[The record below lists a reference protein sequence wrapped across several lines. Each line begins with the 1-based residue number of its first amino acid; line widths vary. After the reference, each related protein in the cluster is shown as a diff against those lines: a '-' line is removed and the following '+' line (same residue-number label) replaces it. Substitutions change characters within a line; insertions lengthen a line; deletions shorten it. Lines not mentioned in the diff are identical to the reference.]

1 MEQEQVQYNELSRSI
16 KTQTIIIVAIGTF
29 MSALDASIVNISLPT
44 ISTYF
49 NVTLTTVEWVILSY
63 LVVISSLLLTYGRLG
78 DLYGHKKIYTIG
90 LVIFTIGSLFCAVSP
105 TILLLILSRGF
116 QAIGAG
122 MLMAMGPAIITINT
136 HARDRGKSLGMIA
149 VSVSIALAI
158 GPALGGFLTSF
169 FGWQSIFL
177 INIPIGIAAFIWA
190 IKSLPFTKSY
200 EVQPFDFKGA
210 IFLFLSLVGIVFPLS
225 FVDKLGWK
233 SPVIIGSLV
242 AGIIFLILFIITE
255 IRIKHPMLDL
265 SLFKNR
271 IFSMGNISLLLNF
284 MAQYTV
290 ALLIPFYLIQ
300 LRNMTASEAG
310 LIIIANP
317 IVVMIIAPIA
327 GFLSDRWDTRYLSSA
342 GMVITSIGLY
352 LLSTLKADTR
362 IFLIIIYAA
371 ISGLGIGLFQTPN
384 NNAIMSAVSHNRRGT
399 ASSMLATMR
408 NLGMVL
414 GVSLS
419 GILFSTRSNS
429 LNKILAAKGISGIEL
444 ENQAFT
450 GSMRF
455 TLIIGSLLAAIAIF
469 TSLIR
474 GSLITKKI

>member
-1 MEQEQVQYNELSRSI
+1 
-16 KTQTIIIVAIGTF
+16 
-29 MSALDASIVNISLPT
+29 MSALDASIVNISLP
-44 ISTYF
+44 IMSTYF

-63 LVVISSLLLTYGRLG
+63 LIIISSLLLTYGRLG
-78 DLYGHKKIYTIG
+78 DLYGHKKIYILG
-90 LVIFTIGSLFCAVSP
+90 FIIFTIGSLLCALSP
-105 TILLLILSRGF
+105 TILLLILFRAF

-136 HARDRGKSLGMIA
+136 HPKDRGKFLGTIA

-177 INIPIGIAAFIWA
+177 INVPIGITAFIWA

-233 SPVIIGSLV
+233 NPFIIGSFV
-242 AGIIFLILFIITE
+242 AGLIFFILFFIIE
-255 IRIKHPMLDL
+255 NRIKHPMLDF

-271 IFSMGNISLLLNF
+271 VFSMGNVSLLLNF

-290 ALLIPFYLIQ
+290 ALLVPFYLIQ

-342 GMVITSIGLY
+342 GMVFTSLGLY
-352 LLSTLKADTR
+352 LLSTLKADSR
-362 IFLIIIYAA
+362 IFLIIVYAS

-419 GILFSTRSNS
+419 GILFSMYSNS
-429 LNKILAAKGISGIEL
+429 LNKALAAKGVSGIEL
-444 ENQAFT
+444 SEQAFI

-455 TLIIGSLLAAIAIF
+455 TLIIGSILAAVAVF

-474 GSLITKKI
+474 GSLINKKT

>member
-1 MEQEQVQYNELSRSI
+1 MENEQEQHFELSRSI

-78 DLYGHKKIYTIG
+78 DLYGHKKIFTIG
-90 LVIFTIGSLFCAVSP
+90 FVIFTIGSLFCAISP
-105 TILLLILSRGF
+105 SILLLVISRGF

-136 HARDRGKSLGMIA
+136 HIRDRGKFLGIIA

-158 GPALGGFLTSF
+158 GPALGGLLISF
-169 FGWQSIFL
+169 FGWKSIFL
-177 INIPIGIAAFIWA
+177 INIPIGIATFIWA
-190 IKSLPFTKSY
+190 IKSLPFTRSD
-200 EVQPFDFKGA
+200 EIHPFDFKGA
-210 IFLFLSLVGIVFPLS
+210 IFLFTSLVGIVFPLS

-242 AGIIFLILFIITE
+242 MGIFFLILFVITE
-255 IRIKHPMLDL
+255 IRVKHPMLDFK
-265 SLFKNR
+265 LFKNR
-271 IFSMGNISLLLNF
+271 VFSMGNISLLLNF
-284 MAQYTV
+284 MSQFSV

-300 LRNMTASEAG
+300 VRNMAASQAG

-317 IVVMIIAPIA
+317 IVVMIVAPIS
-327 GFLSDRWDTRYLSSA
+327 GILSDRLDTRYLSSA
-342 GMVITSIGLY
+342 GMVITSIGLF
-352 LLSTLKADTR
+352 LLSTLKTDTR
-362 IFLIIIYAA
+362 IFLIIIYTA

-384 NNAIMSAVSHNRRGT
+384 NNAIMSAVSRNMRGT
-399 ASSMLATMR
+399 ASAMLATMR

-414 GVSLS
+414 GISLS
-419 GILFSTRSNS
+419 GILFSTHSKS
-429 LNKILAAKGISGIEL
+429 LIKILTARGLSGIEL
-444 ENQAFT
+444 ENQVFI

-455 TLIIGSLLAAIAIF
+455 TLIIGSLLAAIAVF

-474 GSLITKKI
+474 GSLNTKKM